1 MKYKISDTPLKLRE
15 YGRNIQAMVEYIKTV
30 EDREKRT
37 KLAKEIIVIMSNL
50 QPQIKDFPDFKQKL
64 WDSLHL
70 IADFELDVDSPFPVP
85 DKSMFGQAQTERMEY
100 YTGKPRYRQYGH
112 NVDLMVQQ
120 AVAMEEGESKK
131 KYINLIANTMNLF
144 LFNQNRGAT
153 PENVLADQ
161 INEISNGALSVT
173 GQDISLHKI
182 SVSQKHNHRNQN
194 SSHMG
199 SHKRKKK
206 KKRNHYH

>member
-30 EDREKRT
+30 EDKEKRSR
-37 KLAKEIIVIMSNL
+37 LAREIILIMTNL
-50 QPQIKDFPDFKQKL
+50 QPQVKDFPDYKQRL
-64 WDSLHL
+64 WDNLFL
-70 IADFELDVDSPFPVP
+70 IADFDLDIDSPFPPP
-85 DKSMFGQAQTERMEY
+85 DQEMFGRKQEKRMEY
-100 YTGKPRYRQYGH
+100 YSGKPNYRQYGH

-120 AVAMEEGESKK
+120 AVAMPEGDSKK

-144 LFNQNRGAT
+144 LWNQNRGAT

-161 INEISNGALSVT
+161 INEISKGALSVK
-173 GQDISLHKI
+173 GQDITIHKI
-182 SVSQKHNHRNQN
+182 TISNKHNNRNQH

-206 KKRNHYH
+206 KKRNHHH